1 VGAVSGELEPLTT
14 SIVVPFTGE
23 YVELDEP
30 VQVALALETVR
41 RLKRDLDEARVVLE
55 DALRFESE
63 RAGTRTLHL
72 GELTAVVSG
81 GEKVEYDAEEL
92 GHQLRRAGLPEAR
105 LSELIVETVSYKV
118 DQRVARSVA
127 ASNPR
132 YAGALERC
140 RRVVPAPWRVS
151 VKRGGR

>member
-1 VGAVSGELEPLTT
+1 MSGHELEPLTT
-14 SIVVPFTGE
+14 SIVIPFTGE
-23 YVELDEP
+23 HVELGKP
-30 VQVALALETVR
+30 ARVAAALETVR

-63 RAGTRTLHL
+63 RVGSRTLHL

-81 GEKVEYDAEEL
+81 GERVEYDALEL
-92 GHQLRRAGLPEAR
+92 GHQLRRAGLPEER
-105 LSELIVETVSYKV
+105 LGELIVETVSYRV

-132 YAGALERC
+132 YAAALERC
-140 RRVVPAPWRVS
+140 RQVVPAPWRVAI
-151 VKRGGR
+151 KRGGK